1 VNSPFLKQTENEI
14 VKASLEYLQARNIP
28 AIRMNVGAVRF
39 ADKDGGGRNF
49 VRFGTRGMS
58 DILGILPDG
67 RALAVE
73 CKTVNGKLSDFQN
86 EFLNAI
92 RRNNGIAIVARSV
105 DDVELGLKEAGF

>member
-1 VNSPFLKQTENEI
+1 MKPLFLKQTENEI

-39 ADKDGGGRNF
+39 ADENGRRNF
-49 VRFGTRGMS
+49 VRFGTPGMS

-73 CKTVNGKLSDFQN
+73 CKTANGKLSNFQS
-86 EFLNAI
+86 EFLDAI
-92 RRNNGIAIVARSV
+92 RHNNGVAIVARSV
-105 DDVELGLKEAGF
+105 EDIESGLKEVGF

>member
-1 VNSPFLKQTENEI
+1 MNSPFLKQTENEV
-14 VKASLEYLQARNIP
+14 VKASLEYLRARNIL

-39 ADKDGGGRNF
+39 ADKNGRRNF
-49 VRFGTRGMS
+49 VRFGTPGMS

-73 CKTVNGKLSDFQN
+73 CKTINGKLSDFQS
-86 EFLNAI
+86 EFLDAI